1 MCGSMG
7 CQDKGCCS
15 LLIELVR
22 VVAKDSAAAD
32 TGDHNTLG
40 WITGGGCPN
49 GDTCSACIMQALRG
63 AHCAAAAIPSV
74 ISKAGPPHKCTAQAS
89 HPYEKLL
96 QLCMACW

>member
-1 MCGSMG
+1 MG
-7 CQDKGCCS
+7 QCS

-32 TGDHNTLG
+32 TSDHNTLG
-40 WITGGGCPN
+40 WITLGRCPN
-49 GDTCSACIMQALRG
+49 SNTCSAFNMQALAR

-74 ISKAGPPHKCTAQAS
+74 ISRAGLLHKWKAQAS

-96 QLCMACW
+96 LLCMACW